1 MSKKIKKESENE
13 EAAEI
18 FEFSLEN
25 PVSGSSGSVVKPPAE
40 ALLPTEDLRLAP
52 ETGESDDLP
61 VDPIFKLLAEPKLPS
76 LPKADRAKLQMQS
89 PNRIHFYW
97 SVKTNPYSVLDKAL
111 GGRTGSYTLV
121 AKLKNVSTGA
131 EKIFP
136 IDAKGDWWFDVESD
150 SLYRCEIGF
159 YAPNRPYVR
168 VAYSNELR
176 TPRKKPSQ
184 RTDYTPSFAAN
195 ADQFALALDA
205 AGYKKDA
212 FDVTLA
218 GDDPRSAHRATH
230 RSYAQLTGKEFTGL
244 GDDFDSDL
252 RLVLLALAA
261 GYSLAEIED
270 LVDPL
275 LFAAVKNNLAGV
287 SADRALKSLEEHFD
301 IAAEEVE
308 IFEESAPRVF
318 GSSLVNFPRRL
329 TKRRM
334 PRKLVPKIDELK
346 ELRSVSSPV
355 RI

>member
-1 MSKKIKKESENE
+1 MSKEIKKESDNE
-13 EAAEI
+13 EAAI
-18 FEFSLEN
+18 LEFSLEN
-25 PVSGSSGSVVKPPAE
+25 PVSRSSESTVQPPAE
-40 ALLPTEDLRLAP
+40 IVEPTEDLGLSP
-52 ETGESDDLP
+52 ETGGNDTLP
-61 VDPIFKLLAEPKLPS
+61 VDPIFRLLSEPKLPA

-97 SVKTNPYSVLDKAL
+97 SVKANPYSVLDKAL
-111 GGRTGSYTLV
+111 GGKTGSYTLV
-121 AKLKNVSTGA
+121 ARLKNLTKGTETIIPV
-131 EKIFP
+131 E
-136 IDAKGDWWFDVESD
+136 AKGDWWFDVGSD

-176 TPRKKPSQ
+176 TPRKKPSH
-184 RTDYTPSFAAN
+184 RTDYTPSFAATAN
-195 ADQFALALDA
+195 QFALALDA

-218 GDDPRSAHRATH
+218 GDDPSSAHRATH
-230 RSYAQLTGKEFTGL
+230 RSYLDLTGNQFSKP
-244 GDDFDSDL
+244 GDEFDSDL

-261 GYSLAEIED
+261 GYTLAEIEG

-275 LFAAVKNNLAGV
+275 FFAAIKKDLAGV
-287 SADRALKSLEEHFD
+287 SADRALQSLEEHFD
-301 IAAEEVE
+301 VTAEEVE
-308 IFEESAPRVF
+308 IYEESASAVY

-329 TKRRM
+329 SRRKM
-334 PRKLVPKIDELK
+334 PRNLVPKIDELE

>member
-1 MSKKIKKESENE
+1 MSKEIKKDSENE
-13 EAAEI
+13 EATI

-25 PVSGSSGSVVKPPAE
+25 PVSGSSESAIKSPEKVIKAP
-40 ALLPTEDLRLAP
+40 EDLGLAP
-52 ETGESDDLP
+52 EADADEASP
-61 VDPIFKLLAEPKLPS
+61 VDPIFRLLAEPKLPT
-76 LPKADRAKLQMQS
+76 LPRADRAKLQMQS

-97 SVKTNPYSVLDKAL
+97 SVKANPYSVLDKAL
-111 GGRTGSYTLV
+111 GGQTGSYTLV
-121 AKLKNVSTGA
+121 ARLKNISKGT
-131 EKIFP
+131 EIIIP
-136 IDAKGDWWFDVESD
+136 IEAKGDWWFDVESD

-176 TPRKKPSQ
+176 TPRKKPSH
-184 RTDYTPSFAAN
+184 RTDYTPSFAAT

-218 GDDPRSAHRATH
+218 GDDPGSAHKATH
-230 RSYAQLTGKEFTGL
+230 RSYLDLTGRKFAKP

-261 GYSLAEIED
+261 GYSLAEIEG

-275 LFAAVKNNLAGV
+275 LFAAIKKDLAGV
-287 SADRALKSLEEHFD
+287 SAERALQSLEDHFD
-301 IAAEEVE
+301 VTAEEVE
-308 IFEESAPRVF
+308 IFEESAPAVF
-318 GSSLVNFPRRL
+318 GASLINFPRRL
-329 TKRRM
+329 TKRRI
-334 PRKLVPKIDELK
+334 PRNLVPKIDELDQ
-346 ELRSVSSPV
+346 LRSVSSPV